1 MLPVSCTISCT
12 PAFYIINY
20 NIKKNKSDKMI
31 KINNPAD
38 CCGCT
43 ACASICAHDAIIMKP
58 DALGFLYPE
67 VDKDKCVDCGLCEK
81 VCAFNDHYDTSTN
94 LEKPLAYGARH
105 KDMNEVETSRSGAAF
120 IAISDY
126 ILEQGGVV
134 YGAGYTDHFRV
145 VHKRATTKEER
156 DEFKGS
162 KYVQS
167 DMTGVF
173 RQVKQDL
180 RDGLTVLFSGTP
192 CQTSGLN
199 SYVGKRLR
207 ENLFLVDI
215 VCHGVPSPYMWRDY
229 IAYLEK
235 KQGSPIVW
243 VNFRDKQKYG
253 WAAHHETFKFKSGG
267 GKMSFTFLF
276 YKHIMFRKSCG
287 NCHFAN
293 TKRPS
298 DITIADFWG
307 WEKTDPKFNADN
319 KGVSLVL
326 LNTEKG
332 RKLFEA
338 VQDRLNTIPA
348 KLDDCLQP
356 NMMHATINDPRRDQ
370 FEKEYIK
377 KGFKF
382 VYFKYDE
389 DGWRNKLYWYK
400 KKIKRFFHL
409 DKEQKA

>member
-1 MLPVSCTISCT
+1 
-12 PAFYIINY
+12 
-20 NIKKNKSDKMI
+20 MI

-43 ACASICAHDAIIMKP
+43 ACASICNHDAITMKP

-67 VDKDKCVDCGLCEK
+67 VDKEKCVDCGLCEK
-81 VCAFNDHYDTSTN
+81 VCAFNDNYDTSLN
-94 LEKPLAYGARH
+94 LDKPLAYGARH

-199 SYVGKRLR
+199 SYIGKRLR

-253 WAAHHETFKFKSGG
+253 WAAHHETFKFKMGG
-267 GKMSFTFLF
+267 GKMSFTYLF

-287 NCHFAN
+287 NCHFTN

-307 WEKTDPKFNADN
+307 WEKTNPNFNADN
-319 KGVSLVL
+319 KGCSLVL
-326 LNTEKG
+326 VNTEKG

-338 VQDRLNTIPA
+338 VHDRLNTMPA
-348 KLDDCLQP
+348 KLEDCLQP
-356 NMMHATINDPRRDQ
+356 NMMHPSEIHPRREK
-370 FEKEYIK
+370 FEDEYAK
-377 KGFKF
+377 KGFKY
-382 VYFKYDE
+382 VYFKYGE
-389 DGWRNKLYWYK
+389 EGWRYKLRILLRR
-400 KKIKRFFHL
+400 IKRCITIIL
-409 DKEQKA
+409 KKNNG

>member
-1 MLPVSCTISCT
+1 
-12 PAFYIINY
+12 
-20 NIKKNKSDKMI
+20 MI
-31 KINNPAD
+31 QINNPAD

-43 ACASICAHDAIIMKP
+43 ACASICAHDAITMKP

-67 VDKDKCVDCGLCEK
+67 VDKEKCVDCGLCEK
-81 VCAFNDHYDTSTN
+81 VCAFNDHYDTSLN

-173 RQVKQDL
+173 RQVKKDL

-253 WAAHHETFKFKSGG
+253 WAAHHETFKFKNGG
-267 GKMSFTFLF
+267 GKMSFTYLF

-287 NCHFAN
+287 NCHFTN
-293 TKRPS
+293 IKRPS

-307 WEKTDPKFNADN
+307 WENTDSAFNADN

-332 RKLFEA
+332 RKLFDA
-338 VQDRLNTIPA
+338 VQDRMNTIPA
-348 KLDDCLQP
+348 ELDKCLQP
-356 NMMHATINDPRRDQ
+356 NMQHPSEMHPQ
-370 FEKEYIK
+370 SEKFFSDYTR
-377 KGFKF
+377 KGFKY
-382 VYFKYDE
+382 VM
-389 DGWRNKLYWYK
+389 WRYGENYPPTFLWKNS
-400 KKIKRFFHL
+400 KRLL
-409 DKEQKA
+409 DKIERFIKKMKR

>member
-1 MLPVSCTISCT
+1 M
-12 PAFYIINY
+12 IN
-20 NIKKNKSDKMI
+20 
-31 KINNPAD
+31 INNPAD

-43 ACASICAHDAIIMKP
+43 ACASICAHDAITMKP

-67 VDKDKCVDCGLCEK
+67 VDKEKCVDCGLCEK
-81 VCAFNDHYDTSTN
+81 VCAFNDNYDTSLN
-94 LEKPLAYGARH
+94 LDKPLAYGARH

-199 SYVGKRLR
+199 SYVGKWLR

-253 WAAHHETFKFKSGG
+253 WAAHHETFKFKNGG

-287 NCHFAN
+287 NCHFTN

-307 WEKTDPKFNADN
+307 WEKTNPNFNADN
-319 KGVSLVL
+319 KGCSLVL

-338 VQDRLNTIPA
+338 IHDRLNTMPA
-348 KLDDCLQP
+348 KLEDCLQP
-356 NMMHATINDPRRDQ
+356 NMMHPSEIHPKREQ
-370 FEKEYIK
+370 FEIDYSR
-377 KGFKF
+377 KGFKY
-382 VYFKYDE
+382 VYFKYGE
-389 DGWRNKLYWYK
+389 EGWRYKLKRILW
-400 KKIKRFFHL
+400 KIKRIL
-409 DKEQKA
+409 KRIILGK

>member
-1 MLPVSCTISCT
+1 
-12 PAFYIINY
+12 
-20 NIKKNKSDKMI
+20 MI
-31 KINNPAD
+31 EIQNPAD

-43 ACASICAHDAIIMKP
+43 ACASICTHDAITMKP

-67 VDKDKCVDCGLCEK
+67 VDKEKCVDCGLCEK
-81 VCAFNDHYDTSTN
+81 VCAFNDHYDTSLN
-94 LEKPLAYGARH
+94 LEPPLAYGARH

-126 ILEQGGVV
+126 ILEEGGVV

-173 RQVKQDL
+173 RQVKKDL

-207 ENLFLVDI
+207 EKLFLVDI

-253 WAAHHETFKFKSGG
+253 WAAHHETFKFKNGG

-287 NCHFAN
+287 KCHFAN

-307 WEKTDPKFNADN
+307 YKKNNPPFGDDN
-319 KGVSLVL
+319 KGLSLVL
-326 LNTEKG
+326 CNTEKG
-332 RKLFEA
+332 KKLFESA
-338 VQDRLNTIPA
+338 KA
-348 KLDDCLQP
+348 KLLVFPVSIENCLQP
-356 NMMHATINDPRRDQ
+356 NLKQPSELHPKRDV
-370 FEKEYIK
+370 FEQDYKN
-377 KGFKF
+377 KGFEY
-382 VYFKYDE
+382 VYYKYGE
-389 DGWRNKLYWYK
+389 EGWRYKLSKIIVFFNKVIRKVFKLLGVKYSLNK
-400 KKIKRFFHL
+400 NEK
-409 DKEQKA
+409 

>member
-1 MLPVSCTISCT
+1 
-12 PAFYIINY
+12 
-20 NIKKNKSDKMI
+20 MI
-31 KINNPAD
+31 QINNPAD

-43 ACASICAHDAIIMKP
+43 ACASICAHDAITMKP

-81 VCAFNDHYDTSTN
+81 VCAFNDHYDTSLN

-126 ILEQGGVV
+126 ILEEGGVV

-156 DEFKGS
+156 NEFKGS

-167 DMTGVF
+167 DMTSVF
-173 RQVKQDL
+173 RQVKKDL
-180 RDGLTVLFSGTP
+180 RDGFTVLFSGTP

-229 IAYLEK
+229 LAYLEK

-243 VNFRDKQKYG
+243 VNFSDKQKYG
-253 WAAHHETFKFKSGG
+253 WSGHLETFKFKNEG
-267 GKMSFTFLF
+267 GKMSFSFLF
-276 YKHIMFRKSCG
+276 YKPIMFRKSCG
-287 NCHFAN
+287 VCHFAN

-307 WEKTDPKFNADN
+307 WEKTDLNFNTDN
-319 KGVSLVL
+319 KGCSLVL

-332 RKLFEA
+332 HELFKA
-338 VQDRLNTIPA
+338 IIGRMNTIPA
-348 KLDDCLQP
+348 NLEDCLQP
-356 NMMHATINDPRRDQ
+356 NMIHPSEIHPKREK
-370 FEKEYIK
+370 FEKDYAS
-377 KGFKF
+377 KGFLY
-382 VYFKYDE
+382 VYFKYGE
-389 DGWRNKLYWYK
+389 EGWRYRMRPTRFYNFLK
-400 KKIKRFFHL
+400 KYIKSLIF
-409 DKEQKA
+409 Q